1 MNKIN
6 WKASAKECGLMVNLL
21 DSTSSAQVLIYLDVE
36 DETIWKYEEIHE
48 AGISLAVSLAEQF
61 LQRGIATGLI
71 TNGRDHITEAPIA
84 VLPGTGRGQLVK
96 LYQNLARLDL
106 DLSAGKF
113 PELLSAQRRLLSE
126 GRGQRPVDL
135 HAVQGYGVEASEL
148 APHGDHTLGGA
159 EMKIDLLVV
168 YRFFHTQGLTKNWAS
183 AGTSAPATS
192 GRSWRGGGADPG
204 GAGDGGTDAVSSGR
218 I

>member
-1 MNKIN
+1 MEIRRDPRGRHFPGRLLSRT
-6 WKASAKECGLMVNLL
+6 ASAERHC
-21 DSTSSAQVLIYLDVE
+21 
-36 DETIWKYEEIHE
+36 H
-48 AGISLAVSLAEQF
+48 SLV
-61 LQRGIATGLI
+61 

-106 DLSAGKF
+106 DLPAGKF

-126 GRGQRPVDL
+126 AGVSLFLFPKIRASLFLQRWKHLRGRGSALVDF
-135 HAVQGYGVEASEL
+135 HPVQGYGVEASVL

-168 YRFFHTQGLTKNWAS
+168 YRFFHTFLLTDSLAL
-183 AGTSAPATS
+183 
-192 GRSWRGGGADPG
+192 
-204 GAGDGGTDAVSSGR
+204 
-218 I
+218 